1 MDEAVRTH
9 KIRVI
14 EVKEITTTDGKK
26 FTAYK
31 TIGKGGRKMDLRFSR
46 DCATDTLPKEPCYII
61 VADDKA
67 NVDTT
72 RIYPILWVKEVLAIE
87 PIKRESNLA
96 EYFDA
101 E

>member
-1 MDEAVRTH
+1 MEEVRTH

-46 DCATDTLPKEPCYII
+46 DCTPDMLPKEPCYIV

-96 EYFDA
+96 EFFDA